1 MSAISA
7 VDCVSPAIQR
17 TRELLF
23 RPFRWG
29 TYLKLG
35 LVAIVTEGAGRSF
48 NSSRSSGHSAGH
60 VPMLDGPFNIAPF
73 QIAAVVAALL
83 LALVISL
90 FIFYLI
96 TRLRFAF
103 FHCLTH
109 EITEIKPGWRI
120 YKEQASRFFWFNV
133 GVGVCFLLL
142 MALAALPFISGFVR
156 LFHGMAHGGKP
167 DFGLLLSLLLP
178 LIPIIL
184 LFALAGFMLDI
195 VMRDWMLPHF
205 ALDNATAGEAWANV
219 WARIMAEKKQFIVYT
234 LLRVVLPFIAMVALF
249 VVLLIP
255 GLALAG
261 CLASV
266 EFGLHSIF
274 SDTSGASALIGISL
288 EAFFAILAAGF
299 AVLASICLGGPVS
312 TAVREYALVFYGGR
326 YQALGEMLYPT
337 PPPSEPLPPR
347 FA

>member
-1 MSAISA
+1 
-7 VDCVSPAIQR
+7 
-17 TRELLF
+17 
-23 RPFRWG
+23 
-29 TYLKLG
+29 
-35 LVAIVTEGAGRSF
+35 
-48 NSSRSSGHSAGH
+48 
-60 VPMLDGPFNIAPF
+60 
-73 QIAAVVAALL
+73 
-83 LALVISL
+83 
-90 FIFYLI
+90 
-96 TRLRFAF
+96 
-103 FHCLTH
+103 
-109 EITEIKPGWRI
+109 
-120 YKEQASRFFWFNV
+120 V
-133 GVGVCFLLL
+133 GICFLLL
-142 MALAALPFISGFVR
+142 VALAALPFISGFVR

-337 PPPSEPLPPR
+337 PPPPEPLPPR